1 MSKRHPLHLAIVAT
15 LAVVASPANAQQ
27 DAAAQPEPVP
37 ADAVTL
43 DTVEVRGQ
51 FESQMRAID
60 FKRASDA
67 IQDTVSADSMGQYPD
82 QNVGESLS
90 RLPGISV
97 TRDQGEGRYVVI
109 RGLDAAQNSVTVD
122 GIGMGT
128 PEDSSRAAPLD
139 VIPSESTERLTVVK
153 APIPDMP
160 GDSLGGTIMVES
172 ASAFDRAGRSMR
184 FKAEASHQNLSGE
197 TSPKAA
203 FNFSEVYNGTFGVAL
218 GLSWQDRDY
227 ESDNV
232 EVEYDDQFED
242 VTGDRLTPVE
252 MQRRKYS
259 INRERTGVNLNLDW
273 RPDNDNQ
280 YYLRTLYTDFTDAET
295 RQNQI
300 IPMGEGDIVDY
311 DGNSWLVE
319 GISADDFGRRLRYR
333 TKEEDTF
340 TVSAGGMNRRGAAK
354 FDYQL
359 GYTKVRERVD
369 DEVEMRLEYLGDE
382 DMAIRVG
389 PGSIPSFDII
399 DPAGSDAWLRNANYG
414 LDRLVVAPKQVDD
427 EALSAKFDLTYA
439 GEAVTWKA
447 GMLGRWRDRD
457 VNVDEAEYR
466 NGPDVDPADWTTG
479 SPSYRH
485 GYYGDGLSSS
495 AMHRW
500 LRSNQG
506 DFSARP
512 QDVAEN
518 TMISLIE
525 DYTASE
531 DVLAA
536 YLMGTMDFG
545 NLRVI
550 AGARVERTEF
560 DANGW
565 MVDIDED
572 GELTATPSS
581 ASSAY
586 TSVLPG
592 LHLRYDTDGDWVMRG
607 AITKTIARPSFGDI
621 SPRVSIN
628 RDDEEVEL
636 GNPQLDPYE
645 SINFDVSFERYIG
658 ESGIFSAGVFHKSI
672 DGYIVET
679 WTEND
684 PAYPGYAV
692 SKPINGEDAEVF
704 GVELN
709 WQQKLD
715 FLPGAWS
722 GLLVGLSGTWL
733 DTEFVAG
740 TEDRAGEK
748 FELPLSSEQ
757 LYSAHIGWENDRIST
772 RLAAVYRSEYL
783 DEIGDDARYDLWVG
797 SNTQLDFSLDYKVA
811 DHWSLYFEASN
822 LLDEPLE
829 LYQGTPANTLQNELY
844 GRSYTLGVKVNF

>member
-1 MSKRHPLHLAIVAT
+1 MATAGHAHARDRVVSPDVAG
-15 LAVVASPANAQQ
+15 AAPPPAA
-27 DAAAQPEPVP
+27 AAAQ
-37 ADAVTL
+37 AVAAAAAV
-43 DTVEVRGQ
+43 DFAAIEVRGQ

-128 PEDSSRAAPLD
+128 PEDGSRAAPLD

-153 APIPDMP
+153 APTPDMP

-172 ASAFDRAGRSMR
+172 ASAFDRAGRNMR

-203 FNFSEVYNGTFGVAL
+203 FNFSEVYNDTFGVAF

-227 ESDNV
+227 ESDNI
-232 EVEYDDQFED
+232 EVEYDDPFED

-252 MQRRKYS
+252 IQQRKYT

-295 RQNQI
+295 RQNHI
-300 IPMGEGDIVDY
+300 IPVGEGDIAGY
-311 DGNSWLVE
+311 DGNSWTVE
-319 GISADDFGRRLRYR
+319 DISADDFGRRLRYR

-340 TVSAGGMNRRGAAK
+340 TVSAGGMNRRGHSK

-359 GYTKVRERVD
+359 GYTQARERVD
-369 DEVEMRLEYLGDE
+369 DEVEMRFEYLGDE

-389 PGSIPSFDII
+389 PGRIPAFDVI
-399 DPAGSDAWLRNANYG
+399 DPAGGDAWLRNANYG

-427 EALSAKFDLTYA
+427 EAISAKFDFTYA
-439 GEAVTWKA
+439 GDAVTWKT
-447 GMLGRWRDRD
+447 GLLGRWRDRD

-466 NGPDVDPADWTTG
+466 IGPDIDLSGWTTG
-479 SPSYRH
+479 SPSWRH
-485 GYYGDGLSSS
+485 GNLGDGLSSN
-495 AMHRW
+495 AMRRY
-500 LRSNQG
+500 LRENRQLFSERPG
-506 DFSARP
+506 D
-512 QDVAEN
+512 VGEN
-518 TMISLIE
+518 AMISLVE

-545 NLRVI
+545 NLRVV
-550 AGARVERTEF
+550 AGARIERTDF
-560 DANGW
+560 DATGW
-565 MVDIDED
+565 MVDLDED
-572 GELTATPSS
+572 GVLTAAPSS
-581 ASSAY
+581 AAKSY

-592 LHLRYDTDGDWVMRG
+592 LHLRYDTNGDWVLRG
-607 AITKTIARPSFGDI
+607 AVTKTIARPGFGDI
-621 SPRVSIN
+621 TPRASIN
-628 RDDEEVEL
+628 RDDEEVDL

-645 SINFDVSFERYIG
+645 SLNFDLSFERYIG
-658 ESGIFSAGVFHKSI
+658 DSGIFSAGIFHKSI
-672 DGYIVET
+672 DGYIVDT
-679 WTEND
+679 WSNDD
-684 PAYPGYAV
+684 PAFPGYDV
-692 SKPINGEDAEVF
+692 TRPVNGEDASVL
-704 GVELN
+704 GAELN

-748 FELPLSSEQ
+748 FMLPLSSER
-757 LYSAHIGWENDRIST
+757 LYSAHIGWENERVST

-783 DEIGDDARYDLWVG
+783 DEIGSDRRYDLWVAP
-797 SNTQLDFSLDYKVA
+797 NTQLDFSLDYKVA
-811 DHWSLYFEASN
+811 DNWSLYLEASN

-829 LYQGTPANTLQNELY
+829 LYQGTPATTLQNELY

>member
-1 MSKRHPLHLAIVAT
+1 MSKRHPLHLAIAAT
-15 LAVVASPANAQQ
+15 LGLTAAHAQATTTATTDPETSQ
-27 DAAAQPEPVP
+27 DG
-37 ADAVTL
+37 VT
-43 DTVEVRGQ
+43 TFESVEVRGQ

-128 PEDSSRAAPLD
+128 PEDGSRAAPLD

-153 APIPDMP
+153 SPTPDMP

-172 ASAFDRAGRSMR
+172 ASAFDRDGRNMR

-203 FNFSEVYNGTFGVAL
+203 FNYSDVYNGTFGVAL

-227 ESDNV
+227 ESDNI

-242 VTGDRLTPVE
+242 VTGDRLMPVE
-252 MQRRKYS
+252 VQRRKYS
-259 INRERTGVNLNLDW
+259 INRERTGFNLNLDW

-295 RQNQI
+295 RQNHI
-300 IPMGEGDIVDY
+300 IPVGEGDISDY
-311 DGNSWLVE
+311 DGSTWLVD

-340 TVSAGGMNRRGAAK
+340 TVSAGGMNRVGHAT

-369 DEVEMRLEYLGDE
+369 DEVEMRFEYLGE
-382 DMAIRVG
+382 DDMSMRVG
-389 PGSIPSFDII
+389 PGRIPAFDVI
-399 DPAGSDAWLRNANYG
+399 DPAGNDAWLRNANYG

-427 EALSAKFDLTYA
+427 EALSAKFDFTFA
-439 GEAVTWKA
+439 GEAMTWKA
-447 GMLGRWRDRD
+447 GLLGRWRDRD

-466 NGPDVDPADWTTG
+466 NGPDVSLADWTTG

-485 GYYGDGLSSS
+485 GYLGDGMSSN
-495 AMHRW
+495 AMRRW
-500 LRSNQG
+500 LRQNQG
-506 DFSARP
+506 DFSPRP

-518 TMISLIE
+518 TMMSLVE
-525 DYTASE
+525 DYTATE

-536 YLMGTMDFG
+536 YLMGTRDFG

-560 DANGW
+560 DATGW
-565 MVDIDED
+565 TVDLDAD
-572 GELTATPSS
+572 GVLTATPST
-581 ASSAY
+581 ASSSY

-592 LHLRYDTDGDWVMRG
+592 VHLRYDIAGDWVMRG
-607 AITKTIARPSFGDI
+607 AVTKTIARPSFGDI
-621 SPRVSIN
+621 SPRASIN

-645 SINFDVSFERYIG
+645 SLNIDLSFERYIG

-672 DGYIVET
+672 DGYIVQT
-679 WTEND
+679 WTNED
-684 PAYPGYAV
+684 PAFPGYDV
-692 SKPINGEDAEVF
+692 TRPINGEDAKVL

-715 FLPGAWS
+715 FLPGPWS

-733 DTEFVAG
+733 DTEFEAG
-740 TEDRAGEK
+740 TEDRAGET
-748 FELPLSSEQ
+748 FSLPLSSER

-772 RLAAVYRSEYL
+772 RLAAVHRSEYL
-783 DEIGDDARYDLWVG
+783 DEIGDDARYDLWVAP
-797 SNTQLDFSLDYKVA
+797 NTQLDFSLDYKVA
-811 DHWSLYFEASN
+811 DNWGLYFEASN

-829 LYQGTPANTLQNELY
+829 LFQGSRENTLQNELY

>member
-1 MSKRHPLHLAIVAT
+1 MSKRHPLHLAIVAS
-15 LAVVASPANAQQ
+15 LALAAGPAIAQQ
-27 DAAAQPEPVP
+27 ADDSQQAAAPGVL
-37 ADAVTL
+37 TL

-139 VIPSESTERLTVVK
+139 VIPSESTERLTVIK
-153 APIPDMP
+153 APTPDMP

-172 ASAFDRAGRSMR
+172 ASAFDRDGRAMR

-203 FNFSEVYNGTFGVAL
+203 FNFSDVYNDTFGVAF

-242 VTGDRLTPVE
+242 VTGDRLMPIE

-259 INRERTGVNLNLDW
+259 INRERTGLNLNLDW

-295 RQNQI
+295 RQNRI

-333 TKEEDTF
+333 TKEEDTL
-340 TVSAGGMNRRGAAK
+340 TLSAGGMNRRGDAT

-369 DEVEMRLEYLGDE
+369 DEVEMRFEYLGDE
-382 DMAIRVG
+382 DVAMRVG
-389 PGSIPSFDII
+389 SGRIPSFDVI

-427 EALSAKFDLTYA
+427 EALSAKFDFTYNA
-439 GEAVTWKA
+439 ESVTWKA
-447 GMLGRWRDRD
+447 GLLGRWRDRD

-466 NGPDVDPADWTTG
+466 RGPDIDPDDWTT
-479 SPSYRH
+479 SPPSYRH
-485 GYYGDGLSSS
+485 GFYGDGMSSD
-495 AMHRW
+495 AMRRW
-500 LRSNQG
+500 LRQHQG
-506 DFSARP
+506 EFSARP

-518 TMISLIE
+518 SMISLIE
-525 DYTASE
+525 DYSATE

-565 MVDIDED
+565 MVDLDAD
-572 GELTATPSS
+572 GELTATASS
-581 ASSAY
+581 ASSSY

-592 LHLRYDTDGDWVMRG
+592 LHLRYDTHGDWVLRG
-607 AITKTIARPSFGDI
+607 AVTKTIARPSFGDI

-645 SINFDVSFERYIG
+645 SLNIDLSFERYIG
-658 ESGIFSAGVFHKSI
+658 ESGIFSAGIFHKSI

-679 WTEND
+679 WSDND
-684 PAYPGYAV
+684 PAFPGYAV
-692 SKPINGEDAEVF
+692 TRPINGEDADVL

-748 FELPLSSEQ
+748 FLLPLSSEH
-757 LYSAHIGWENDRIST
+757 LYSAHVGWENDRIST

-783 DEIGDDARYDLWVG
+783 DEIGDDARYDLWVAP
-797 SNTQLDFSLDYKVA
+797 NTQLDFSLDYKVA
-811 DHWSLYFEASN
+811 DNWGLYFEASN

-829 LYQGTPANTLQNELY
+829 LYQGTPDNTLQNELY

>member
-1 MSKRHPLHLAIVAT
+1 MSCRHPLHLAIA
-15 LAVVASPANAQQ
+15 LALASPLPAALAQDSQPGPNAV
-27 DAAAQPEPVP
+27 DL
-37 ADAVTL
+37 DAVI
-43 DTVEVRGQ
+43 VHAQ
-51 FESQMRAID
+51 YESQVRAID
-60 FKRASDA
+60 AKRDSDA
-67 IQDTVSADSMGQYPD
+67 IQDTLSSDSMGQYPD
-82 QNVGESLS
+82 QNIGESLS

-139 VIPSESTERLTVVK
+139 VIPSESTERLTVIK
-153 APIPDMP
+153 APTPDMP
-160 GDSLGGTIMVES
+160 GDSLGGTILVES
-172 ASAFDRAGRSMR
+172 ASAFDRDGRTLR
-184 FKAEASHQNLSGE
+184 LKAEASHQNLSGE

-203 FNFSEVYNGTFGVAL
+203 FNFSDVYGDTFGVAF

-259 INRERTGVNLNLDW
+259 INRERTGLNLNLDW

-295 RQNQI
+295 RQNHI
-300 IPMGEGDIVDY
+300 VPMGEGDIADY
-311 DGNSWLVE
+311 GGDSWRVE

-340 TVSAGGMNRRGAAK
+340 TASAGGMNRFGHAK
-354 FDYQL
+354 IDYQL

-369 DEVEMRLEYLGDE
+369 DEVEMRFEYLGDE

-389 PGSIPSFDII
+389 PGAIPSFDVI
-399 DPAGSDAWLRNANYG
+399 DPAGGDAWLRNAHYG
-414 LDRLVVAPKQVDD
+414 TDRLVVAPKQVDD
-427 EALSAKFDLTYA
+427 EALSAKFDFTYA
-439 GEAVTWKA
+439 GDSVAWKA
-447 GMLGRWRDRD
+447 GFLGRWRDRD

-466 NGPDVDPADWTTG
+466 VAPDIDLAGWTTA

-485 GYYGDGLSSS
+485 GYLGDGLSSS
-495 AMHRW
+495 AMRRY
-500 LRSNQG
+500 LRENRG
-506 DFSARP
+506 AFAERP
-512 QDVAEN
+512 GDVAEN
-518 TMISLIE
+518 TMISLVE
-525 DYTASE
+525 DYVASE

-536 YLMGTMDFG
+536 YLMGTVDLG

-560 DANGW
+560 DAAGW
-565 MVDIDED
+565 QVDLDED
-572 GELTATPSS
+572 GELSVAPSS
-581 ASSAY
+581 ASSSY

-592 LHLRYDTDGDWVMRG
+592 LHLRYDTDGDWVLRG

-621 SPRVSIN
+621 SPRASIN
-628 RDDEEVEL
+628 RDDEEAEL

-645 SINFDVSFERYIG
+645 SVNVDLSFERYIG
-658 ESGIFSAGVFHKSI
+658 DSGLFSAGLFHKSI

-679 WTEND
+679 WTDDD
-684 PAYPGYAV
+684 PAYPGYDV
-692 SKPINGEDAEVF
+692 TRPINGQDAKVF

-709 WQQKLD
+709 WQQRLD

-733 DTEFVAG
+733 ETEFVAG
-740 TEDRAGEK
+740 TEDRGGEK
-748 FELPLSSEQ
+748 FVLPLSSER
-757 LYSAHIGWENDRIST
+757 LYSAHIGWENDRLST

-783 DEIGDDARYDLWVG
+783 EEIGDDSRYDLWVAA
-797 SNTQLDFSLDYKVA
+797 NTQLDFSLDYRMGGR
-811 DHWSLYFEASN
+811 WSLYFEASN

-829 LYQGTPANTLQNELY
+829 LYQGSPATTLQNELY
-844 GRSYTLGVKVNF
+844 GRTYAAGVKLRF